1 MRAAIGMGLQ
11 MAALVLQVFKIAGL
25 PQRNGVGG
33 LSNCPALCSN
43 VNCSMMNHEDSPT
56 GNVG

>member
-25 PQRNGVGG
+25 PQRNRVGG
-33 LSNCPALCSN
+33 LQTCCLFQR
-43 VNCSMMNHEDSPT
+43 
-56 GNVG
+56 